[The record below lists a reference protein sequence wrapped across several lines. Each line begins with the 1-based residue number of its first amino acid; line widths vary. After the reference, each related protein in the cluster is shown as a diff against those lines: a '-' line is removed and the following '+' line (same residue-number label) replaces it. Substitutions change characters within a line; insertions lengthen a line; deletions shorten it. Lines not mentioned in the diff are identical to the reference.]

1 MPTTPP
7 PRQNTI
13 VRPGEIQGVGL
24 HTGAEVRM
32 RIHPAPV
39 DTGIVFRR
47 TDLPGSPDIP
57 ANLAHVVGTDL
68 GTSIGVGEARL
79 HTVEHLLS
87 ALVAREIDNAYVEV
101 DGVELPAAD
110 GSARDFGRMLDGCGR
125 EEQDAPAKFLTVD
138 QTFSVS
144 KDRSEYVVAPAQDYR
159 VSATI
164 EFDHPLIGRQFAS
177 FRVGDE
183 TFEREVVPART
194 FCFARDVEAMRN
206 RGLAM
211 GGSQENAVVLTED
224 GVLEGTR
231 LRYPDE
237 FVRHKA
243 LDIVGDLA
251 LIGARIRGHV
261 IAERPGHLGNVALAR
276 ELVARAE
283 KKALARP
290 ILNIEQISQYL
301 PHRYPFLLV
310 DRVVEFEERK
320 RIVGLKNVT
329 INEPFFVGHFPGRP
343 VMPGVLIIEAMAQVG
358 GLLVLE
364 QMENL
369 DDKVVY
375 FMSLD
380 NVKWR
385 RPVTPG
391 DQIRFEVVVLQ
402 IRGATCR
409 MRGVGTVDGHV
420 VAEAEMMARVV
431 DK

>member
-1 MPTTPP
+1 MPNT

-13 VRPGEIQGVGL
+13 ARPGEMPGVGL

-32 RIHPAPV
+32 RILPAPV
-39 DTGIVFRR
+39 NTGIVFRR
-47 TDLPGSPDIP
+47 TDVPGAPDVP
-57 ANLAHVVGTDL
+57 ALVSHVVGTDL
-68 GTSIGVGEARL
+68 GTSIGIGDVKI

-87 ALVAREIDNAYVEV
+87 AFTAREIDNAFVEL
-101 DGVELPAAD
+101 DAAELPAAD
-110 GSARDFGRMLDGCGR
+110 GSATEFLRLLDGCGR
-125 EEQDAPAKFLTVD
+125 EPQDAPAKFLVVPEP
-138 QTFSVS
+138 FSLS
-144 KDRSEYVVAPAQDYR
+144 KERSEYVAAPADDFR
-159 VSATI
+159 VSTTI
-164 EFDHPLIGRQFAS
+164 EFPHPLIGRQFGS
-177 FRVGDE
+177 FRVESDD
-183 TFEREVVPART
+183 FEREVLAART
-194 FCFARDVEAMRN
+194 FGFLRDVEAMRG

-211 GGSQENAVVLTED
+211 GGSQENAIVLTDD
-224 GVLEGTR
+224 GLAEGTE
-231 LRYPDE
+231 LRFADE
-237 FVRHKA
+237 FVRHKV
-243 LDIVGDLA
+243 LDVVGDLT
-251 LIGARIRGHV
+251 LVGARIKGQI
-261 IAERPGHLGNVALAR
+261 IAERPGHLGNVTLAK

-283 KKALARP
+283 KKALAHP
-290 ILNIEQISQYL
+290 ILDIRQIMQYL

-310 DRVVEFEERK
+310 DRVVEFEEGK

-329 INEPFFVGHFPGRP
+329 INEPFFVGHFPSRP

-391 DQIRFEVVVLQ
+391 DQIRFEVSVLQ
-402 IRGATCR
+402 IRGVTVR
-409 MRGVGTVDGHV
+409 MKGVGTVDGKV

-431 DK
+431 DA

>member
-1 MPTTPP
+1 MPTT

-13 VRPGEIQGVGL
+13 AREGALDGVGL
-24 HTGAEVRM
+24 HTGAPVKM
-32 RIHPAPV
+32 RLHPAAV
-39 DTGIVFRR
+39 NTGVVFRR
-47 TDLPGSPDIP
+47 ADLAGSPEVP
-57 ANLAHVVGTDL
+57 AHVSHVVSTDRGTTL
-68 GTSIGVGEARL
+68 GQGEARV
-79 HTVEHLLS
+79 HTVEHLL
-87 ALVAREIDNAYVEV
+87 AAVVARQVDNLVI
-101 DGVELPAAD
+101 ELEGPEPPAMD
-110 GSARDFGRMLDGCGR
+110 GSSRGFDALLAECGVR
-125 EEQDAPAKFLTVD
+125 EQDAPAKIIAVD
-138 QTFSVS
+138 ETFSLT
-144 KDRSEYVVAPAQDYR
+144 RGAAEYVVAPAQGYR
-159 VSATI
+159 LSTTI
-164 EFDHPLIGRQFAS
+164 EFDHPAVGRQYAS
-177 FRVGDE
+177 FRVDDGS
-183 TFEREVVPART
+183 FGREMAPART
-194 FCFARDVEAMRN
+194 FCFEREVEELYS
-206 RGLAM
+206 RGLAQ
-211 GGSQENAVVLTED
+211 GGTVQNAVVLGDNGGIVAGTE
-224 GVLEGTR
+224 
-231 LRYPDE
+231 LRFPDE

-251 LIGARIRGHV
+251 LVGGRLAAHV
-261 IAERPGHLGNVALAR
+261 VAEKPGHKGNVALAQ
-276 ELVARAE
+276 ELVARYE
-283 KKALARP
+283 RKLHSRP
-290 ILNIEQISQYL
+290 ILTVEQIIQYL

-385 RPVTPG
+385 RPVVPG
-391 DQIRFEVVVLQ
+391 DQIRFEVEVLQ

-409 MRGVGTVDGHV
+409 MKGVGRVDGQV

-431 DK
+431 DR